1 MDAARFDAL
10 TRSLSAPT
18 RRRLLLAGI
27 AAALGL
33 LSAGLPDRI
42 DANQRKKKLKRNAFG
57 CVNVGGTCRGKDKNC
72 CSSICRGKKPKKGE
86 KDTSRCVAHDAQG
99 CVAGQIEDFCGGT
112 NVSCTTSTGTPG
124 RCNTTTGNAGYC
136 AGDGSCAVGSCKKD
150 ADCVP
155 AFGVGAACVV
165 CDNALCSG
173 GAGCASLDVL

>member
-1 MDAARFDAL
+1 MDDSRFDAW
-10 TRSLSAPT
+10 T
-18 RRRLLLAGI
+18 RRRLGLRAGG
-27 AAALGL
+27 ALAALLGL
-33 LSAGLPDRI
+33 VGRPASDVAIAR
-42 DANQRKKKLKRNAFG
+42 QRRKRHVKRNAFG
-57 CVNVGGTCRGKDKNC
+57 CVNVGGKCRGRDKNC